1 MEAFKRKSCIY
12 NSMEQLARVILP
24 NKVRI
29 TTQGIKD
36 IVKTLYQYQES
47 LLSLIDRI
55 NAY

>member
-1 MEAFKRKSCIY
+1 MEAFKRKSCNY

-36 IVKTLYQYQES
+36 IVKTLYQYQQS